1 MNWNR
6 TLSCAAALVV
16 SIMPVPAACG
26 EPRPVEST
34 AFKAASDV
42 SADSLES
49 MLRFLTADPATGL
62 FRSRFT
68 FRESD
73 LAVVA
78 DSLAERLER
87 YTGHPAVRT
96 TFTVSD
102 EYYDPG
108 SFTAENISVR
118 LPGTGED
125 SPAVIVCAHYDAI
138 GVRTEGWREN
148 WRTMPAPGANDNGTG
163 IAALMEAA
171 RILPDYTLP
180 FDVLF
185 VLFSGEELGKLGS
198 IDFADRCDSTCA
210 GSILGVLNLDM
221 IGYNEDGAAGGCI
234 LSDYASGWIADMLL
248 SLLPVIDPDLPMRLI
263 KPGPSNWDHASFW
276 ENTWN
281 GEPQHIPAVTLAEP
295 LHTGGF
301 IMYPYYHSI
310 GDTTHWID
318 IDQVTR
324 ITRFLVGFVTD
335 FSGRPA
341 EMAVLPS
348 DLLLR
353 GEETFWGTT
362 RFTVGEEITALIRCR
377 NTGGEDVPID
387 AGITL
392 SVTLENASGLRTLFW
407 GDLPP
412 PGTLRA
418 AGTSIRFTA
427 AERDAG
433 ENRLRARISVH
444 GFDDDE
450 SNNESE
456 VRFIAAGGGEILPE
470 HTFKPSPVTGGFP
483 AAEFCVNLAAEANL
497 LVEIYTIEGE
507 RVGAAYVGSAYGIP
521 LSVGYTCIPC
531 RELFPA
537 ITSLASGIYPYR
549 VNVYSI
555 EGDSRQYTGRFAVL
569 E

>member
-1 MNWNR
+1 MNLNR
-6 TLSCAAALVV
+6 TLSCAAALAV
-16 SIMPVPAACG
+16 SIMPAPAARG
-26 EPRPVEST
+26 EPRPTESA
-34 AFKAASDV
+34 AFHAASEV

-49 MLRFLTADPATGL
+49 MIRFLTTDPATGQL
-62 FRSRFT
+62 RSRFT
-68 FRESD
+68 FRETD

-87 YTGHPAVRT
+87 YTGHPARRT

-118 LPGTGED
+118 LPGAGED
-125 SPAVIVCAHYDAI
+125 SSAVIVCAHFDAI

-163 IAALMEAA
+163 VAALMEAA
-171 RILPDYTLP
+171 RILHDYTLP
-180 FDVLF
+180 FDLLF

-198 IDFADRCDSTCA
+198 IDFTDRCDSTCA
-210 GSILGVLNLDM
+210 GSILGVFNLDM
-221 IGYNEDGAAGGCI
+221 IGYNGEGTAGGSI
-234 LSDYASGWIADMLL
+234 ISDHASGWIADMLL
-248 SLLPVIDPDLPMRLI
+248 SFLPVIDPDLPMRLI

-301 IMYPYYHSI
+301 IMYPHYHSV
-310 GDTTHWID
+310 GDTMHWID
-318 IDQVTR
+318 IDQAAR
-324 ITRFLVGFVTD
+324 ITRLLVGFVTA
-335 FSGRPA
+335 FSGRPP

-353 GEETFWGTT
+353 GEETFWGTDL
-362 RFTVGEEITALIRCR
+362 FTVGEEITALIRCR
-377 NTGGEDVPID
+377 NIGGEDVPIG

-392 SVTLENASGLRTLFW
+392 SVTLENASGPRTLF
-407 GDLPP
+407 GGELPR
-412 PGTLRA
+412 PGTLRS

-427 AERDAG
+427 ESRDAG

-456 VRFIAAGGGEILPE
+456 IRFVATGGGEVLPE
-470 HTFKPSPVTGGFP
+470 HTFKPNPVTGGFP
-483 AAEFCVNLAAEANL
+483 AAEFCVNLAVEANL
-497 LVEIYTIEGE
+497 HVEIYTIEGE
-507 RVGAAYVGSAYGIP
+507 RIGAAYIGSGYGIP
-521 LSVGYTCIPC
+521 LNIGYTCIPC

-537 ITSLASGIYPYR
+537 ITSLASGVYPYR
-549 VNVYSI
+549 VKVYSI
-555 EGDSRQYTGRFAVL
+555 EGDSHQYTGRFAVL